1 MTKNTELTM
10 ADVEKLV
17 DGFDVNFKVPA
28 MADIRKNN
36 DAIEGL
42 HEKSADRT
50 YDMIAALVELA
61 EALGADVAVDG
72 GYKEF
77 LNSRNQ
83 KVARGGN
90 NPYGPFIKAV
100 YSVLNKDGVWV
111 FDNRSAEKYANVLRH
126 IVPLVRGK
134 KLSGSIQDY
143 IRNYD
148 HSTYGKKMRG
158 IEAQDRA
165 DNPNSAAEKRGN
177 DLREKGKKTPIIV
190 SIKQDFGFA
199 AHKAVM
205 LRGRVN
211 ANGEVEVLEAKALN
225 DDEANSFYYNLG
237 LAA

>member
-1 MTKNTELTM
+1 MTKNTGLTK

-17 DGFDVNFKVPA
+17 DGFNVNFKMPA
-28 MADIRKNN
+28 MADIEKNN
-36 DAIEGL
+36 DAIERL

-50 YDMIAALVELA
+50 YDMIAALVDLA

-83 KVARGGN
+83 KVARDGN

-100 YSVLNKDGVWV
+100 YSVENNGVWV

-126 IVPLVRGK
+126 IIPLVRDK
-134 KLSGSIQDY
+134 KLSTSIQDY
-143 IRNYD
+143 IRDYD

-190 SIKQDFGFA
+190 SIKQDFGIA

>member
-1 MTKNTELTM
+1 MQKNTELTK
-10 ADVEKLV
+10 ADVEQLV
-17 DGFDVNFKVPA
+17 ADFDKGCKDSA
-28 MADIRKNN
+28 LAEIKQNN
-36 DAIEGL
+36 DSIEGL
-42 HEKSADRT
+42 ETKSNELA
-50 YDMIAALVELA
+50 YNMIARLVDLA
-61 EALGADVAVDG
+61 EALDVEASVDG

-77 LNSRNQ
+77 LKSRGV
-83 KVARGGN
+83 KAARDGN

-100 YSVLNKDGVWV
+100 YSEKMNGAWV

-148 HSTYGKKMRG
+148 HSTYGKKMSG

-165 DNPNSAAEKRGN
+165 DNPNKAAITRV
-177 DLREKGKKTPIIV
+177 DAAREKGRNTSV
-190 SIKQDFGFA
+190 VFSINHDFGIE

>member
-1 MTKNTELTM
+1 MTKNTELTK

-17 DGFDVNFKVPA
+17 DSFDVKFKMPA
-28 MADIRKNN
+28 MADIEKNN
-36 DAIEGL
+36 EDIKGL

-50 YDMIAALVELA
+50 YDMIAALVDLA

-83 KVARGGN
+83 KVAGKSN

-100 YSVLNKDGVWV
+100 YSVENTDGKWV

-126 IVPLVRGK
+126 IVPLVRDK
-134 KLSGSIQDY
+134 RLSTTIQDY
-143 IRNYD
+143 IRNYN
-148 HSTYGKKMRG
+148 HPTYGAKMRG

-165 DNPNSAAEKRGN
+165 EHPNSAAEKRGN
-177 DLREKGKKTPIIV
+177 DLREKGKKTPIIF
-190 SIKQDFGFA
+190 SIKQDFGIE